1 MRQAAELLQ
10 SVAGVDAAVKA
21 AELMTDLVE
30 HENEATLFTFD
41 DDSVLLVLG
50 QQMTAHDDIGAP
62 PPPIRPL
69 LRPKPPHAH
78 PPPDPGKPEN

>member
-50 QQMTAHDDIGAP
+50 QQMTAHDDIGAA
-62 PPPIRPL
+62 RAAL
-69 LRPKPPHAH
+69 
-78 PPPDPGKPEN
+78 GG